1 MNGWMDVCV
10 DRWCAGVWMDVPS
23 RTLSVVHLVSALGK
37 TRPKLPSS
45 GNS

>member
-1 MNGWMDVCV
+1 MCVWMDG
-10 DRWCAGVWMDVPS
+10 WCAGVWMDVPS

-37 TRPKLPSS
+37 TSPKLPSS